1 MSLRGQGV
9 IISFIEVSPAHETEL
24 GEWYNR
30 EHLDHRVNFERFK
43 RARRYVSVDAPAT
56 FMAFYESDTVEDF
69 RSKAYLAM
77 LRDETEWSRRVVK
90 LFTSFNR
97 LACRVK
103 IDAMTGIGGAM
114 SLARFLPSS
123 AKADSLDTWLR
134 SKAFPELTAL
144 PGVTGACALENDP
157 QTANAPGDSYGVP
170 LPATTEREWVVAV
183 EGTDSSASQAAL
195 QKLLD
200 APEFSAF
207 GLRQSPVSRSYR
219 LLYANHR

>member
-9 IISFIEVSPAHETEL
+9 IASFIEVSPSHESEL

-43 RARRYVSVDAPAT
+43 RARRYVSVDTPAT
-56 FMAFYESDTVEDF
+56 FMAFYESDAVEDF
-69 RSKAYLAM
+69 RSKAYLTM
-77 LRDETEWSRRVVK
+77 LRGETEWSRRVVK
-90 LFTSFNR
+90 LFTSFDR

-114 SLARFLPSS
+114 SLARFLPSL
-123 AKADSLDTWLR
+123 ARVALLETWLR
-134 SKAFPELTAL
+134 SKVFPVLTAR

-157 QTANAPGDSYGVP
+157 QTANAPGNSYGVP
-170 LPATTEREWVVAV
+170 LPETTECEWIVAV
-183 EGTDSSASQAAL
+183 EGADSVHSQAAL
-195 QKLLD
+195 QELLD
-200 APEFSAF
+200 SPEFSTF
-207 GLRQSPVSRSYR
+207 VVRMTPVSRSYR